1 MREVRR
7 VDVQT
12 AGARGPIDAAAWLA
26 SSREWFE
33 ATLRESLKELHS
45 PAPLA
50 EALRY
55 ALDGGKRLRPTLVR
69 TTCRWL
75 GGTDADAEI
84 AALAIEHVHAYSLVH
99 DDLPCMDDDALRHG
113 RPSCHVQFGEALAVL
128 VGDALLTRAFALLA
142 PAPRASAASAKL
154 LANAAGDGGM
164 VGGQVLD
171 LTLQRHSTSSQIERM
186 HALKTAAL
194 MRASCELGALS
205 AGARE
210 GGRELTLVGEFGE
223 ALGLCFQALD
233 DVLDVTADQ
242 AALGKTPGKDQKLG
256 KATLV
261 AALGLD
267 GARGRAREHAE
278 RARVA
283 ALELGGESA
292 ELGLALIEHL
302 LDRRR

>member
-1 MREVRR
+1 M
-7 VDVQT
+7 DVQT

-33 ATLRESLKELHS
+33 ALLRESVVELRS
-45 PAPLA
+45 PEPLA

-75 GGTDADAEI
+75 GGTDSDAEI

-142 PAPRASAASAKL
+142 RAPRASAASAKL
-154 LANAAGDGGM
+154 LASAAGDGGM

-171 LTLQRHSTSSQIERM
+171 LTLQQHATAPQIERM

-194 MRASCELGALS
+194 MRAACELGALS

-267 GARGRAREHAE
+267 GARGRARDHAE

-292 ELGLALIEHL
+292 GLGLALIEHL